1 MVKLMRYL
9 KGSVFAVIVIVIF
22 LAIQAMANLALP
34 NYTSNIVDIGIQQN
48 GIENSVPSVIQ
59 ESELDKNTIV
69 YVKQ

>member
-59 ESELDKNTIV
+59 ESELDKILLFM
-69 YVKQ
+69 